1 MGIEINRED
10 DGGIQLS
17 QSQQIDSTLED
28 VKLEESKHE
37 DEGGQ
42 PLMKHCTTDLLLG
55 SWIIVRKLKH
65 MIHQMM
71 CSNVSVH
78 VPRNHIPLTFGTLFV
93 IWLEQRHAGDCKQQ
107 SAAKMQQQLNQNHDM
122 WYKLS
127 QLSNSMASKIQTE
140 TTLST
145 TENPYLPQLRRFY
158 QHCNVP
164 KRPPKCQRPWFT
176 AEYLKTSVAWW
187 RWQMFKR

>member
-55 SWIIVRKLKH
+55 S
-65 MIHQMM
+65 
-71 CSNVSVH
+71 
-78 VPRNHIPLTFGTLFV
+78 
-93 IWLEQRHAGDCKQQ
+93 
-107 SAAKMQQQLNQNHDM
+107 
-122 WYKLS
+122 
-127 QLSNSMASKIQTE
+127 
-140 TTLST
+140 
-145 TENPYLPQLRRFY
+145 
-158 QHCNVP
+158 
-164 KRPPKCQRPWFT
+164 
-176 AEYLKTSVAWW
+176 
-187 RWQMFKR
+187 